1 MHRAAGRRPPLRC
14 GEQGGAQGSAETG
27 GPAAC
32 GQKRSR
38 QCEKGTERAARGGR
52 MAGTCCPRSACVQA
66 QVALGQVRLRL
77 WDQDAAHAAPGARV
91 SVLARGA
98 GPGRDAGAPLRSCA
112 QRARCLA
119 QAEGPCEASAGRT
132 PGRAVRLGRRFVS
145 DQLGG
150 PGSHGR
156 EGITLAGEHVGR
168 TRERRT
174 ERLTV

>member
-66 QVALGQVRLRL
+66 QVALGQVRLLSWTKTRPTQL
-77 WDQDAAHAAPGARV
+77 PAPESRCWRGARGRGARRAPRFA
-91 SVLARGA
+91 LARSEPGVWPRQR
-98 GPGRDAGAPLRSCA
+98 GP
-112 QRARCLA
+112 AR
-119 QAEGPCEASAGRT
+119 PV
-132 PGRAVRLGRRFVS
+132 PGGH
-145 DQLGG
+145 LGG
-150 PGSHGR
+150 RCVWEGALSVTSLGGLGATAVKELRWQVSMWGELGR
-156 EGITLAGEHVGR
+156 EGQRG
-168 TRERRT
+168 
-174 ERLTV
+174 

>member
-1 MHRAAGRRPPLRC
+1 M
-14 GEQGGAQGSAETG
+14 
-27 GPAAC
+27 
-32 GQKRSR
+32 
-38 QCEKGTERAARGGR
+38 
-52 MAGTCCPRSACVQA
+52 QA
-66 QVALGQVRLRL
+66 QVALGQVRLLPWTKTPPTQLPVPESRC
-77 WDQDAAHAAPGARV
+77 WRG
-91 SVLARGA
+91 ARGA
-98 GPGRDAGAPLRSCA
+98 GPGREAGAPLRSCA